1 MKATTLLVISLYI
14 NGVFGDEVKSVS
26 VIEGGSVTLY
36 TDITE
41 THREDLI
48 EWRFGDQQDLI
59 ARINKEANAVSIYDD
74 VLNGRFRHR
83 LQLNDQT
90 GDLTITNITTQ
101 HTGLYTLDIFS
112 RETTK
117 KTFNISVSLD
127 GNDEDQSSGLS
138 SGVVAGLCVF
148 LLVLVFALAVAVFL
162 YRRLSRTTGNN
173 RADITINLEE
183 TGNGDVYCTHT
194 LCVSD
199 SVR

>member
-162 YRRLSRTTGNN
+162 YRRLSRTTGQ
-173 RADITINLEE
+173 RVSRDEE
-183 TGNGDVYCTHT
+183 TFED
-194 LCVSD
+194 
-199 SVR
+199 